1 MYLSSGWAV
10 VHLAWHEA
18 AAAATAAA
26 AVGAAVI
33 VVAAVWRGWLVG
45 IHMWTREGRMVWR
58 VGVRGS
64 SIA

>member
-18 AAAATAAA
+18 AATAAAA

-33 VVAAVWRGWLVG
+33 VVAAVWRGVVSWDTCVD
-45 IHMWTREGRMVWR
+45 
-58 VGVRGS
+58 
-64 SIA
+64 A